1 MDNLMIIYCA
11 HSVQDC
17 LNSWKCIYHPHR
29 FHTTAVRENEFKEFS
44 IDMNPGLKKFG
55 CFQKG
60 YQHKLKYCFKN
71 SVASKAPMLA
81 IPYYD

>member
-1 MDNLMIIYCA
+1 
-11 HSVQDC
+11 
-17 LNSWKCIYHPHR
+17 
-29 FHTTAVRENEFKEFS
+29 
-44 IDMNPGLKKFG
+44 MNQGLKKFG

-60 YQHKLKYCFKN
+60 YQHKLKYWFKN

>member
-1 MDNLMIIYCA
+1 MDKMIFCA
-11 HSVQDC
+11 
-17 LNSWKCIYHPHR
+17 WKCIYHPHR
-29 FHTTAVRENEFKEFS
+29 VHTTAVRENEFKGFS
-44 IDMNPGLKKFG
+44 GDMNPGLKKFG

-60 YQHKLKYCFKN
+60 YQHKLKYWFKN